1 MHQVPMIRKLE
12 RIRLQVAQV
21 INYLVIV
28 TNTGVPLIRKLGKI
42 LKAYMALYDDAP
54 DEDITE
60 SDLEELREER
70 DAKRREFKSCS

>member
-12 RIRLQVAQV
+12 RIKFQIAQV

-28 TNTGVPLIRKLGKI
+28 TNTGVHFSGKLGTTS
-42 LKAYMALYDDAP
+42 KAYMASYDAP
-54 DEDITE
+54 EVEDITE
-60 SDLEELREER
+60 FDLEELREER